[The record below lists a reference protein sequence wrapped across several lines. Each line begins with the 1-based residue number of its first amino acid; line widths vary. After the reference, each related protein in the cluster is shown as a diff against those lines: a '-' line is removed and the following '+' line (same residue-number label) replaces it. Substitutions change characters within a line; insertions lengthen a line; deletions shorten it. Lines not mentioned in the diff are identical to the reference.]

1 MWALHGPDFGWDP
14 PRGKY
19 ILSWV
24 IFPLTFLLHRFWRCA
39 HHFGSQNDQELVP
52 IQKADAGDK
61 KEGGPSVWARN
72 SCKDIEGGIVSDV
85 WIAIN
90 VCIYTYIHIHISCII
105 LFSFR
110 SHKYVI
116 PFSEGTFDKV
126 FPIWRHPGPS
136 LQVTEV
142 AAAKADEDLQA
153 WLPWFSAESRIYMN
167 LRKSLGVNK
176 RILKYLWYSK
186 KHSDVTD
193 VLVKSCLVDIE
204 LLV

>member
-19 ILSWV
+19 ILGWV

-72 SCKDIEGGIVSDV
+72 SCEDIEAGIVSEV

-90 VCIYTYIHIHISCII
+90 VYIYIYTSIYLVLSCWASEATNTSYHSRREH
-105 LFSFR
+105 LTRSFQ
-110 SHKYVI
+110 
-116 PFSEGTFDKV
+116 SEGTQVQVSKSL
-126 FPIWRHPGPS
+126 RS
-136 LQVTEV
+136 LQQKLMKICRRGYRGSVRNHEFTWIY
-142 AAAKADEDLQA
+142 AKAWA
-153 WLPWFSAESRIYMN
+153 WTSAFWNIF
-167 LRKSLGVNK
+167 
-176 RILKYLWYSK
+176 
-186 KHSDVTD
+186 DT
-193 VLVKSCLVDIE
+193 VKSILMSLMCW
-204 LLV
+204 